1 MVLINGFLSMT
12 HEYARQYGLKAARV
26 ELKVLLQRVLVA
38 LMLVTT
44 AACQDNGLVS
54 ATSADESVAP
64 QGATPVAMNH
74 AETFKVYERSG
85 YRIVD
90 LRAPLVS
97 WGGSAQ
103 GADHSARIV
112 LVPKTLEV
120 PPLTWDLEDAVVV
133 RTPVE
138 RIAVNNG
145 AMEAIIVA
153 LELEDRLVAVGG
165 VKSYDDSIR
174 ARSRSGE
181 LAQVGYG
188 WATPPNID
196 PLLDSDPDIFLMV
209 LEDLGHA
216 EHYERIKDLGVPV
229 VPVFLEAE
237 ASYMGPVDYV
247 RLIGMMS
254 GREAAADAF
263 VSMVAENVRNLR
275 SLVADRPPRTVLD
288 AWYDGSG
295 RWMATVRNAKN
306 ELLEDAGGI
315 NPMAQADD
323 VRLDDFVRV
332 GTEELLQNGRDADCW
347 IIRDS
352 HSVAFDDVAVLE
364 NFRSWREGCLFAS
377 DGMTKPEA
385 DAFDLYQTGPI
396 RPDVVLGDMVRMLH
410 PDVRREPFV
419 YYQPDTQTVRP

>member
-1 MVLINGFLSMT
+1 M
-12 HEYARQYGLKAARV
+12 RR
-26 ELKVLLQRVLVA
+26 
-38 LMLVTT
+38 LMMTT
-44 AACQDNGLVS
+44 ALLWIAACSNESSDF
-54 ATSADESVAP
+54 ATDVAQSEAP
-64 QGATPVAMNH
+64 KDATPLEMKH
-74 AETFKVYERSG
+74 AETFKVYERDG

-97 WGGSAQ
+97 WGESAQ

-112 LVPKTLEV
+112 LVPKTLEA
-120 PPLTWDLEDAVVV
+120 PPLTGDLEDAVVV
-133 RTPVE
+133 RTPVA
-138 RIAVNNG
+138 RIATNNG
-145 AMEAIIVA
+145 TLEAIFLA

-165 VKSYDDSIR
+165 VKSYDDGIR
-174 ARSRSGE
+174 ARARSGE

-188 WATPPNID
+188 WASPPNIG
-196 PLLDSDPDIFLMV
+196 PLLDSDPDVFLMV
-209 LEDLGHA
+209 LGDLGHA

-229 VPVFLEAE
+229 VPVFLGAE

-247 RLIGMMS
+247 RLVGMMS
-254 GREAAADAF
+254 GREAEADAF

-275 SLVADRPPRTVLD
+275 LSVADRPPRTVMS
-288 AWYDGSG
+288 AWYDGTG

-306 ELLEDAGGI
+306 ELLEDAGGF

-332 GTEELLQNGRDADCW
+332 GTEVLMQEARDVDCW

-364 NFRSWREGCLFAS
+364 SFKSWREGCLFAS
-377 DGMTKPEA
+377 DGLNKPEA

-396 RPDVVLGDMVRMLH
+396 RPDLILGDMVRMLH
-410 PDVRREPFV
+410 PDLRDEPFL
-419 YYQPDTQTVRP
+419 YYRPDTQTVRP

>member
-1 MVLINGFLSMT
+1 MRTLIMVT
-12 HEYARQYGLKAARV
+12 A
-26 ELKVLLQRVLVA
+26 LLWI
-38 LMLVTT
+38 
-44 AACQDNGLVS
+44 AACSNESSES
-54 ATSADESVAP
+54 ATDIAQSEAP
-64 QGATPVAMNH
+64 NNATLLEMKH
-74 AETFKVYERSG
+74 AETFKVYERDG

-112 LVPKTLEV
+112 LVPKTLEA
-120 PPLTWDLEDAVVV
+120 PPLTGDLEDAVVV

-153 LELEDRLVAVGG
+153 LEVEDRLVAVGG

-188 WATPPNID
+188 WASPPNID

-254 GREAAADAF
+254 GREAEADAF
-263 VSMVAENVRNLR
+263 VSMVAENIRNLR

-306 ELLEDAGGI
+306 ALLEDAGGI

-332 GTEELLQNGRDADCW
+332 GTEELLQNGRDVDCW

-364 NFRSWREGCLFAS
+364 NFKSWREGCLFAS

-396 RPDVVLGDMVRMLH
+396 RPDVILGDMVRMLH

-419 YYQPDTQTVRP
+419 YYRPDTQTVRP